1 MLSTS
6 SAAAIP
12 RAVDTPSKK
21 VVQTIDG
28 QRIVRVCDARLAYG
42 DIVGDESLGGRL
54 MSAGPLLDLVDR
66 LAAAL
71 AENVTVGQGIVTVS
85 IDRVDIKSP
94 IAHGDLVRIEGEVIN
109 FGRSSLVVQMSGY
122 RYDLEQ
128 TKFVEVLG
136 AFATLVAIDVET
148 MRPKPGLPQLVHPTD
163 PSYVPRLEA
172 VAKQRKELAARW
184 REMQQKVDQL
194 PRISEDMIKESEYNH
209 SELVP
214 VSDTLLEVQTTFLPK
229 NLNRNNTIFG
239 GDVLAFMDKVALQCA
254 KGFTKNRNMVSVSM
268 NRISFNLPI
277 HMHDIVNMHARVCSV
292 RRCHLEV
299 EVEVFISHVRT
310 MNHRKSHTGYFTV
323 VNLDQLHN
331 KARISRGLLVDEKD
345 QVSMRTLLKAQHR
358 YAFDKAEQNLLS
370 RGRLELTTAT
380 PSLVVASTLRG
391 RL

>member
-71 AENVTVGQGIVTVS
+71 AEKHELQVTTLL
-85 IDRVDIKSP
+85 K
-94 IAHGDLVRIEGEVIN
+94 IAEFTMLMRFEGEVIN

-172 VAKQRKELAARW
+172 VAKQRKELTARW

-380 PSLVVASTLRG
+380 PSLAVASTLRG